1 MRLHTGFVVVNCER
15 FILSASHNQ
24 KKKIHKIKTVF
35 NDWWLMWVRN
45 ARANRT
51 KDKKS
56 GTETIAISTEE
67 KFKEEN

>member
-24 KKKIHKIKTVF
+24 KKKIYKIKTVF
-35 NDWWLMWVRN
+35 NDWWLMRVHN

-51 KDKKS
+51 KDKMS

-67 KFKEEN
+67 KLKEEN